1 MGPPGCP
8 GRWLQGLS
16 TAAPVTPG
24 TDPGKVGG
32 GPGYQGL
39 EKQTRPNLKPLSAL
53 GGGLGKI
60 LAFKDNDRRR
70 KREKVNNLTNM

>member
-24 TDPGKVGG
+24 VDPGKVGG
-32 GPGYQGL
+32 VLDSRDLRNRPDQTLNLSQCLVGDL
-39 EKQTRPNLKPLSAL
+39 EE
-53 GGGLGKI
+53 I
-60 LAFKDNDRRR
+60 LALRDDDRRR
-70 KREKVNNLTNM
+70 KREKGNNLTQM

>member
-39 EKQTRPNLKPLSAL
+39 EKQTRPNLKPLSVL

-60 LAFKDNDRRR
+60 LASKMITEEGRERR
-70 KREKVNNLTNM
+70 EII